1 MAAVHAFIR
10 VSLAICHLGNTFW
23 HLPWSSFYDDFTL
36 LSTRQLAP
44 SAEASACFLLDLLCF
59 EFDRDGDKAPPF
71 QEVFSSLGVEFDLT
85 DSSKQIFLG
94 SRIQQNEPK
103 VSLKTWQS
111 FRSKEPQALRPG
123 ID

>member
-1 MAAVHAFIR
+1 MTSRCCQHDSWPLAQRPVH
-10 VSLAICHLGNTFW
+10 V
-23 HLPWSSFYDDFTL
+23 
-36 LSTRQLAP
+36 
-44 SAEASACFLLDLLCF
+44 FLLDLLCF

-85 DSSKQIFLG
+85 DSSEQVFLG

-111 FRSKEPQALRPG
+111 FRSKEPPALRPG